1 MKQDHW
7 MTVQS
12 FCKAKGISRN
22 TVYTWINKGVI
33 RKKKVGGRTLVS
45 YPAEIIDVPFEE
57 VHPRDV
63 TSHND
68 KNGQIAQAID
78 RMADAAAKLTA
89 YMEKQDER
97 LEKLSGQV
105 NRLQEQNEYK
115 DELINALSDKIN
127 GGGGGATSDTIE
139 EDQPELT
146 YSEWLR
152 SRQPS

>member
-7 MTVQS
+7 MTVQA

-22 TVYTWINKGVI
+22 TVYVWINKGVI

-57 VHPRDV
+57 VRSNDV
-63 TSHND
+63 TLQAD
-68 KNGQIAQAID
+68 KMGQMAQAID

-127 GGGGGATSDTIE
+127 AGGGVTSDTPE

>member
-1 MKQDHW
+1 MKQDYW
-7 MTVQS
+7 MTVQA

-63 TSHND
+63 TSQAD
-68 KNGQIAQAID
+68 KMGQIAQAID
-78 RMADAAAKLTA
+78 RMAEAAAKLTA
-89 YMEKQDER
+89 YMEKQDKR
-97 LEKLSGQV
+97 LEELSIKVGE
-105 NRLQEQNEYK
+105 LQEESAYK

-127 GGGGGATSDTIE
+127 AGGGGTNDTPE
-139 EDQPELT
+139 EDQPKQS

-152 SRQPS
+152 SRQPF